1 MKFPRDSRE
10 LNAMFR
16 NASDP
21 VLSEL
26 AGEYLVDM
34 LTVWP
39 SFKRLSH
46 RKVFYRENNKVL
58 GHNVLLN
65 VTWGRFFIE
74 EDICKDSGSIK
85 VAVIN
90 YNRPEN
96 LFHVRPIRDHIR
108 CVDKGMNYIGRFNYL
123 VSGKLMFLGYFSLEK
138 IDLPLFG
145 KEGLGEIF

>member
-1 MKFPRDSRE
+1 MKFPQDSRE
-10 LNAMFR
+10 LNTMFR

-46 RKVFYRENNKVL
+46 RKIIYQENNKLL

-65 VTWGRFFIE
+65 VTWGRFFIK
-74 EDICKDSGSIK
+74 EDVCKDLDSIR

-96 LFHVRPIRDHIR
+96 MFHVRPIRDHIR
-108 CVDKGMNYIGRFNYL
+108 CVDKGMHYIGRFNYL
-123 VSGKLMFLGYFSLEK
+123 VSGRLMFLGYFSLEK
-138 IDLPLFG
+138 I
-145 KEGLGEIF
+145 K